1 MASGTGNHSF
11 VRAWHFVD
19 SADSKTTRRLHA
31 VREAARRRKWQD
43 EQERLKTGKGSIVQV
58 NPLPSRRPRKLSSGR
73 RSQACDSDSESDNDG
88 PSAAKSSDTLSQM
101 KLEGYKSFVFRSRRQ
116 PLRPIK
122 RNQHLQKQAQSTV
135 LSPNPYFMLGSARGN
150 PFDTYPISN
159 SGQKL
164 DILTNSCVFHV
175 SPSI

>member
-1 MASGTGNHSF
+1 MASRTESHSF

-19 SADSKTTRRLHA
+19 SAENDSKTTHRLHA

-43 EQERLKTGKGSIVQV
+43 EQERLKAGKGNIAQV
-58 NPLPSRRPRKLSSGR
+58 NP
-73 RSQACDSDSESDNDG
+73 SDNDG
-88 PSAAKSSDTLSQM
+88 PSAAESSDTSDTTPLSQM
-101 KLEGYKSFVFRSRRQ
+101 KLEGYKSLVFRSRRQ

-122 RNQHLQKQAQSTV
+122 GNQHFQKSTQFTV
-135 LSPNPYFMLGSARGN
+135 LSPSPHFMLGSARGN

-159 SGQKL
+159 PGQKL
-164 DILTNSCVFHV
+164 DIFINSCVFHI